1 MAVVVTLNIML
12 RGQSVCN
19 CRVRLVVFFCF
30 KYDYWPL
37 SAYHLQ
43 VH

>member
-19 CRVRLVVFFCF
+19 CCVRLFFLF
-30 KYDYWPL
+30 L
-37 SAYHLQ
+37 F
-43 VH
+43 

>member
-19 CRVRLVVFFCF
+19 CCVRLVFFV
-30 KYDYWPL
+30 L
-37 SAYHLQ
+37 NMTTGH
-43 VH
+43 

>member
-19 CRVRLVVFFCF
+19 CCVRLFGFFV
-30 KYDYWPL
+30 L
-37 SAYHLQ
+37 NMTTGH
-43 VH
+43 

>member
-19 CRVRLVVFFCF
+19 CCVIDWFFF
-30 KYDYWPL
+30 VL
-37 SAYHLQ
+37 NMTTGH
-43 VH
+43 